1 MDEPPTGLAPI
12 VKQDLF
18 ARIRGVH
25 GLDITILLI
34 EQDIGFAFDLS
45 ARNYVLSQG
54 KLIAEGT
61 PKGASF

>member
-1 MDEPPTGLAPI
+1 
-12 VKQDLF
+12 LF
-18 ARIRGVH
+18 ARIRDVH
-25 GLDITILLI
+25 GLGITILLI

-61 PKGASF
+61 PKGLLSDETIRKTYLGL